1 MPRWGRGDGGMMSAD
16 RSRGTRARGA
26 NRRGGDEDA
35 RVAASKSGNSFVDQF
50 DARAARER
58 DARRRGTHRADRIP
72 LVELALPHARREGLF
87 FAFFGHVRRLTR
99 TWGERARARSSAE
112 DAPVSRARL
121 RFVVRLLKV
130 PDEPPT
136 TVCQTASPARV
147 AIDNDFHPR
156 SDASSPFRG
165 FKNSY
170 QTGQDSAE
178 TCTLSPF
185 SFALV
190 FAVLARRR
198 RARSPFSNAQRG

>member
-1 MPRWGRGDGGMMSAD
+1 MPRGGRGDGGMMSAD

-121 RFVVRLLKV
+121 RFVVRPLSLRR
-130 PDEPPT
+130 P
-136 TVCQTASPARV
+136 VCQTASPARV
-147 AIDNDFHPR
+147 AIDVDFHPR

>member
-1 MPRWGRGDGGMMSAD
+1 MPRGGRGDGGMMSAD

-136 TVCQTASPARV
+136 TSARQPAQPASRSTMIFTHGPMRRLLSVVSRTPIKPVKTPPKPAPSLR
-147 AIDNDFHPR
+147 FLSR
-156 SDASSPFRG
+156 LFSP
-165 FKNSY
+165 S
-170 QTGQDSAE
+170 
-178 TCTLSPF
+178 
-185 SFALV
+185 
-190 FAVLARRR
+190 
-198 RARSPFSNAQRG
+198 